1 MRGHIRKRS
10 KDSWTV
16 VVELPRDPETGKRRQ
31 KWVSVRGTKKDAEK
45 VLAELITKVEQAEY
59 GTAPAR
65 MTVGEYLDMWL
76 DTVKQVVRPSTYSH
90 WKSRINYWKKLL
102 GSKPL
107 AKLTTLDVQRAVNML
122 PEHWADSS
130 KGAAFTAL
138 RAALKQAVVWKLI
151 PRSNTEGVKV
161 PRPVAKEFR
170 VWTEEQVGQFL
181 EAAATSRYYALFHT
195 AVATGMRLSEL
206 RGLTWEDVDLDEG
219 VIHVR
224 RILVP
229 GSKPPNWQEP
239 KTAASRRKIVLDPVT
254 VEVLRQHRKR
264 QVERRLKLGPAWHDY
279 NLVFTTRTG
288 NAVPR
293 ESIQW
298 VFRRLIQKTGLPKIR
313 FHDLRHTHA
322 TIMLQ
327 RGVHPKVVSER
338 LGHTEVSFT
347 LQVYSHVLPDI
358 QREASRAMGEVFEGL
373 RVSKALAKPNEKS

>member
-1 MRGHIRKRS
+1 M
-10 KDSWTV
+10 
-16 VVELPRDPETGKRRQ
+16 ELPRDPETGKRRQ